1 MRLSRSLF
9 GAMMENLLSMAVI
22 ATAIFLSKRNTIP
35 IIIFS
40 YYAIY
45 LGWLYAFGGIY
56 ESSFSYETVNLAS
69 IYYLGATSIS
79 LLVIIPLCLN
89 AQNYR
94 NITIFYAIMVF
105 ISMVFNA
112 IQAFSM
118 TIESNWFID
127 FYTIRQQIAIPL
139 DITVAW
145 LGSDNFVSRRL
156 GVTRDSDNI
165 DSNAANRFRAN

>member
-1 MRLSRSLF
+1 
-9 GAMMENLLSMAVI
+9 MENLIAMVVI
-22 ATAIFLSKRNTIP
+22 TAAIFLSKRNAIP
-35 IIIFS
+35 VIIIC
-40 YYAIY
+40 YYA
-45 LGWLYAFGGIY
+45 LYAGLQTVTIGSVSDYLPYVFISF
-56 ESSFSYETVNLAS
+56 ESAS
-69 IYYLGATSIS
+69 IYYLGFAS
-79 LLVIIPLCLN
+79 LELLIIILLCLN
-89 AQNYR
+89 TSHYR

-105 ISMVFNA
+105 VSMMFNA

-156 GVTRDSDNI
+156 GVTRNSGNI
-165 DSNAANRFRAN
+165 DSNSANRF

>member
-1 MRLSRSLF
+1 
-9 GAMMENLLSMAVI
+9 MENLVAMVVI
-22 ATAIFLSKRNTIP
+22 TAAIFLSKRNAIPVTI
-35 IIIFS
+35 IC
-40 YYAIY
+40 YYA
-45 LGWLYAFGGIY
+45 LYAGLQSVTIGAVSDY
-56 ESSFSYETVNLAS
+56 LPYVSLSFEGAS
-69 IYYLGATSIS
+69 IYYLGFAAIE
-79 LLVIIPLCLN
+79 LLIVILLCLN

-94 NITIFYAIMVF
+94 NITIFYAIMIF
-105 ISMVFNA
+105 ISMAFNA

-156 GVTRDSDNI
+156 GITRDSDNI

>member
-1 MRLSRSLF
+1 
-9 GAMMENLLSMAVI
+9 MENLISMVVI
-22 ATAIFLSKRNTIP
+22 TAAIFLSRKNTLP
-35 IIIFS
+35 VIIIC
-40 YYAIY
+40 YYA
-45 LGWLYAFGGIY
+45 LYAG
-56 ESSFSYETVNLAS
+56 LQ
-69 IYYLGATSIS
+69 SIS
-79 LLVIIPLCLN
+79 LGSVSDYLPIVHISFGLAAAHYLFAASLELLVIILLCLN
-89 AQNYR
+89 TSHYR

-105 ISMVFNA
+105 ISMMFNA

-156 GVTRDSDNI
+156 GVTRNSGNI
-165 DSNAANRFRAN
+165 DSNAANRF